1 MFVHVLSVPAQ
12 LAPVADAVDGC
23 GCFLHAPNLRYVW
36 RMEKTGPKYKL
47 IIDPRTT
54 IYVKTDEALKK
65 WIAKYPNAKVI
76 ELD

>member
-1 MFVHVLSVPAQ
+1 MLSVPAQ

-36 RMEKTGPKYKL
+36 RMEKTGPRYKV

-65 WIAKYPNAKVI
+65 WTALYPKAKVT
-76 ELD
+76 ELV